1 MYLLRSRGRSRARPT
16 IGLSVRRLALRRPSH
31 SPTAA
36 PSHSTLLL
44 DTDSGPV
51 NVGIAG
57 PEHASTLVLLHG
69 FGSSL
74 HWWNAITP
82 LLADRFRVISM
93 DLLGHGKSA
102 KPSTGYHPSDH
113 ARAVA
118 QVTDR
123 LGVGEDITV
132 VGHSMGADVAIALAE
147 GATPVRRVV
156 VIGEGPDYSTFL
168 PGRATRLLRVPVLGH
183 ALRRHPPAPAVR
195 LGYSRAFAP
204 GFGQR
209 TAFADP
215 DQILHDDRAVQFTAF
230 RHCQLGKEAYT
241 RTCPLDHRIRV
252 LDVPTLVIF
261 GARDRMWNAEIS
273 VRRYRAVPGVRVE
286 VIDRA
291 GHSPQLETPG
301 QVARLIAEFAGADR

>member
-1 MYLLRSRGRSRARPT
+1 MRRP
-16 IGLSVRRLALRRPSH
+16 APRRPSH
-31 SPTAA
+31 SARA
-36 PSHSTLLL
+36 PSHGDILL
-44 DTDSGPV
+44 DTDSGPLH
-51 NVGIAG
+51 VGIAG

-74 HWWNAITP
+74 HWWDAITP
-82 LLADRFRVISM
+82 LLADRFRVVGM

-102 KPSTGYHPSDH
+102 KPAAGYHPSDH
-113 ARAVA
+113 AHAVA
-118 QVTDR
+118 QVIDQ
-123 LGVGEDITV
+123 LGVGADITV

-147 GATPVRRVV
+147 SSTLVRRVV

-168 PGRATRLLRVPVLGH
+168 PGRGTRLLRVPVLGH

-204 GFGQR
+204 EFDQR

-215 DQILHDDRAVQFTAF
+215 DQILHDDRAVKFTAF

-241 RTCPLDHRIRV
+241 ETCPLDHRLRV
-252 LDVPTLVIF
+252 LGLPTLVIF
-261 GARDRMWNAEIS
+261 GARDRMWDSETS
-273 VRRYRAVPGVRVE
+273 VRRYRAVAGALVE

-291 GHSPQLETPG
+291 GHSPQLETPC
-301 QVARLIAEFAGADR
+301 QVARLIGEFAGADG

>member
-1 MYLLRSRGRSRARPT
+1 MHLLRPRGRSRTRPK
-16 IGLSVRRLALRRPSH
+16 IGLSVRRPAPRLPSH
-31 SPTAA
+31 S
-36 PSHSTLLL
+36 STEPLHGAFLL
-44 DTDSGPV
+44 DTDSGPLH
-51 NVGIAG
+51 VGIAG
-57 PEHASTLVLLHG
+57 SEHASTLVLLHG

-74 HWWNAITP
+74 RWWDAITP
-82 LLADRFRVISM
+82 LLADRFRVVSM
-93 DLLGHGKSA
+93 DLLGHGRSA
-102 KPSTGYHPSDH
+102 KPAAGYHPSDH

-118 QVTDR
+118 QVIDR
-123 LGVGEDITV
+123 LGIGEDITV

-147 GATPVRRVV
+147 SSALVRRVV

-183 ALRRHPPAPAVR
+183 ALRRHPPASAVR

-215 DQILHDDRAVQFTAF
+215 DQILHDDRAVEFAAF
-230 RHCQLGKEAYT
+230 RHCQLGKESYT
-241 RTCPLDHRIRV
+241 ATCPLDQRLRM
-252 LDVPTLVIF
+252 LGLTTLVIF
-261 GARDRMWNAEIS
+261 GARDRMWNSETS
-273 VRRYRAVPGVRVE
+273 VRRYRAVSGARVE

-301 QVARLIAEFAGADR
+301 QVARLIGEFADADH